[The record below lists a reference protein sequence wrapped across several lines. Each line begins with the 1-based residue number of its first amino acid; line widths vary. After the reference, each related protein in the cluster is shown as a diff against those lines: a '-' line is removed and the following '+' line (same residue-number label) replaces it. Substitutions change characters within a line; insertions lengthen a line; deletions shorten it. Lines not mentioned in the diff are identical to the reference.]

1 MLRLMML
8 LAFFSTAQITPRVLD
23 LVLKDEIGQPVA
35 EQLVRIT
42 LKNNSY
48 DECYTDES
56 GTCRLS
62 IQSADLIVQ
71 ATLDINHS
79 YRSVTMK
86 ESMTLEITLEN
97 NQLNPAYDDQNEV
110 ETTAT
115 ATLSPTA
122 TAEPTI
128 ELTIEPTAAAT
139 PAPDLT
145 ITPKSNPTLLLI
157 GLLLGSV
164 VLVMGAIFWFW
175 RGKA

>member
-1 MLRLMML
+1 MIFIT
-8 LAFFSTAQITPRVLD
+8 FFLNTQIKPRVLD
-23 LVLKDEIGQPVA
+23 LVLKDEMGQPVA

-115 ATLSPTA
+115 LSPTA
-122 TAEPTI
+122 TAEP
-128 ELTIEPTAAAT
+128 TIEPTAAAT

>member
-1 MLRLMML
+1 MML

-23 LVLKDEIGQPVA
+23 LVLKDEMGQPVA

-97 NQLNPAYDDQNEV
+97 NQLNLAYDDQNEV

-115 ATLSPTA
+115 LSPTA
-122 TAEPTI
+122 TAEP
-128 ELTIEPTAAAT
+128 TIEPTAAAT

-157 GLLLGSV
+157 GLLGSV
-164 VLVMGAIFWFW
+164 GITIAGIVFWFW